1 MNTSNEDVVNS
12 DLFRNH
18 VSRLRASLTSHSP
31 KQICEFIEAHTYLKG
46 EPFSFVGHE
55 YQREI
60 LNDPAQNIV
69 ILKSAQIGIS
79 EMSARLSVARSAM
92 INGFS
97 TIYTLPSA
105 TAGMAFMKSRIS
117 PIIDSSP
124 YLRELVSGDVDNASV
139 KKFGDSYIWVK
150 GAQVDR
156 QAISTPA
163 DLVVMDEVDNSDQDV
178 LTLFESRLIHSK
190 YALTVKLSTPTIP
203 DFGIDAAFKLS
214 RRKFNFAQCS
224 CCNEWF
230 YPEYFKHVRIP
241 GFSDD
246 LDKVSKRMFADP
258 NFRWTEAYVGCPSCG
273 SPVDLRTAKR
283 NWVIENYM
291 DAFFDSGYRVSPFDC
306 PHNVK
311 PSDLVKGSV
320 AFERPQDFHNQR
332 LGVPMADS
340 ETCLAREELDGAL
353 ISEMSVSGG
362 FSYVM
367 GLDMGNV
374 CWLTLAAV
382 LPNNHLIIVRT
393 EGVPL
398 HQVVER
404 VVELMRVWR
413 VRMMVVDRG
422 PMTEAVWQI
431 QQKVFNSF
439 AAVFVQ
445 SKSVELF
452 KVKDQEE
459 DRSEGVEGM
468 RQVNIS
474 KDACMDL
481 LMHMLRTG
489 QVKKVSDEND
499 EVWKDHLTDNKR
511 IRMFKNGELVLT
523 WVKTTKVDHLHMAL
537 VYALVASRILGVTSG
552 SGVSLPLLGTFKIQ
566 PKVDNRRV

>member
-1 MNTSNEDVVNS
+1 MN
-12 DLFRNH
+12 DLLDFADSTLFKSH
-18 VSRLRASLTSHSP
+18 ISRLRSSLAAHSP
-31 KQICEFIEAHTYLKG
+31 KQICDFIETHTYLKG
-46 EPFSFVGHE
+46 EPFSFRGHE

-60 LNDPAQNIV
+60 LNDPAQHIV

-79 EMSARLSVARSAM
+79 EMSARMAVARAAM

-105 TAGMAFMKSRIS
+105 MAGMAFMKSRIS
-117 PIIDSSP
+117 PIIDTSP
-124 YLRELVSGDVDNASV
+124 YLRDIVSTDVDNASV
-139 KKFGDSYIWVK
+139 KKFGDSYVWVK

-163 DLVVMDEVDNSDQDV
+163 DLIVMDEVDNSDQDV
-178 LTLFESRLIHSK
+178 LTLFESRLLHSE

-214 RRKFNFAQCS
+214 KRKYNFAQCP

-230 YPEYFKHVRIP
+230 YPEYFQHVRIP
-241 GFSDD
+241 GYSDE
-246 LDKVSKRMFADP
+246 LEQISKRMFASAA
-258 NFRWTEAYVGCPSCG
+258 FRWTEAYIECPSC
-273 SPVDLRTAKR
+273 SQPVDLRTAKR
-283 NWVIENYM
+283 NWVVENPD

-306 PHNVK
+306 PERTK

-320 AFERPQDFHNQR
+320 AFDRPQDFHNQR

-340 ETCLAREELDGAL
+340 ETCLAYEELDAAI
-353 ISEMSVSGG
+353 ISEFGTSGG
-362 FSYVM
+362 FSYVV
-367 GLDMGNV
+367 GLDMGST
-374 CWLTLAAV
+374 CWMTLAAV
-382 LPNNHLIIVRT
+382 MPDNHLIIVRT
-393 EGVPL
+393 EAIPL
-398 HQVVER
+398 HKVVER
-404 VVELMRVWR
+404 VVEVRLQWR
-413 VRMMVVDRG
+413 VRMMVIDRG

-431 QQKVFNSF
+431 QQKIANSF

-445 SKSVELF
+445 SKGVDLF

-459 DRSEGVEGM
+459 DKAEGVEGM

-481 LMHMLRTG
+481 LMFMIRSGHIKKLSDANDRMWKEHMI
-489 QVKKVSDEND
+489 
-499 EVWKDHLTDNKR
+499 DNKR

-537 VYALVASRILGVTSG
+537 LYALIASRILGVSSG
-552 SGVSLPLLGTFKIQ
+552 SMVRMPLLSTMNPNKLTQQGQ
-566 PKVDNRRV
+566 R